1 MGSDKAIPK
10 TETLSADSLQYNKTA
25 KNKALGKNFVGKL
38 NI

>member
-1 MGSDKAIPK
+1 MK
-10 TETLSADSLQYNKTA
+10 TLSADSLLYNKTA